1 MRPDQAAGKGVPVAA
16 LRILLV
22 EDHGDTARV
31 MTQVL
36 AREGHEICAAGD
48 VATALELADSQPFDL
63 MLSDLGLPDGSG
75 MDLLRALRGRGYL
88 FPAIALSGYGQEQDI
103 RQSLAAGFALH
114 LTKPVNMP
122 RLTEAVTALVSNT
135 ARDAGQKA

>member
-1 MRPDQAAGKGVPVAA
+1 
-16 LRILLV
+16 
-22 EDHGDTARV
+22 

-36 AREGHEICAAGD
+36 AREGHAVHAAAD
-48 VATALELADSQPFDL
+48 VATALELANAQQFDL

-75 MDLLRALRGRGYL
+75 LDLLRALRGRGHL

-103 RQSLAAGFALH
+103 AQSLAAGFAQH

-122 RLTEAVTALVSNT
+122 RLIEAVTAQVSNA
-135 ARDAGQKA
+135 ARAAEAKG